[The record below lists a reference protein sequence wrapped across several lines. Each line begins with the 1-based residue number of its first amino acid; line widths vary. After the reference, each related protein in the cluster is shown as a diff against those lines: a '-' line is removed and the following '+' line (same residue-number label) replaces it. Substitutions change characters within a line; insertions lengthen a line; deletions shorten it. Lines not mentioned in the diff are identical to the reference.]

1 MRDFFH
7 HLFVPRESNN
17 HRAKL
22 LSHQFLLFL
31 ALFLFLG
38 QFFLPLI
45 KTNFSSVL
53 GVSTDIS
60 AQTLLFLTNQR
71 RQEQKLAPLT
81 LNKELFLAASRKAE
95 DMFTKNYWAHN
106 APDGATPWF
115 FLKESEYDYT
125 YAGENLARGF
135 TKSDEIVAAWMKSPT
150 HRDNLLSQN
159 YEEVGFAAVPGKLLG
174 EETTLVVAM
183 FGNKNIQP
191 LVKSRAAPSGE
202 VFAASLKKPLINS
215 FYSFSLT
222 RSTSIL
228 ILLLFIM
235 VLALD
240 MVIVRR
246 KKIVR
251 LVGHNIDHIVLLGIV
266 LVFVVLFSKGVIL

>member
-1 MRDFFH
+1 MREFFH

-31 ALFLFLG
+31 ALFLFIG
-38 QFFLPLI
+38 QFFLPII

-60 AQTLLFLTNQR
+60 AQTLLLLTNQS
-71 RQEQKLAPLT
+71 RQEQKLTVLT
-81 LNKELFLAASRKAE
+81 LNKQLSSAASRKAE
-95 DMFTKNYWAHN
+95 DMFAKNYWAHN

-115 FLKESEYDYT
+115 FLKESEYDYA

-135 TKSDEIVAAWMKSPT
+135 TKSDEIVAAWMESPT

-159 YEEVGFAAVPGKLLG
+159 YEEVGFAAAQGALLG

-183 FGNKNIQP
+183 FGGKNTAV
-191 LVKSRAAPSGE
+191 LAKNRAVPSSE
-202 VFAASLKKPLINS
+202 VFAASLQNAPLINS
-215 FYSFSLT
+215 FSFA
-222 RSTSIL
+222 RSTSIA
-228 ILLLFIM
+228 ILLLFII
-235 VLALD
+235 VLTLD
-240 MVIVRR
+240 LIIVTRR
-246 KKIVR
+246 RIAR
-251 LVGHNIDHIVLLGIV
+251 LVGHNIDHILFLGTVLL
-266 LVFVVLFSKGVIL
+266 FAMLFNKGVIL

>member
-22 LSHQFLLFL
+22 LSHQSLFFLTLLLFIGQFLL
-31 ALFLFLG
+31 
-38 QFFLPLI
+38 PVI
-45 KTNFSSVL
+45 KANFSSVL

-60 AQTLLFLTNQR
+60 AQTLLLLTNQR
-71 RQEQKLAPLT
+71 RQEQKLTPLA
-81 LNKELFLAASRKAE
+81 LNKQLSSAASHKAQ
-95 DMFTKNYWAHN
+95 DMFAKNYWAHN
-106 APDGATPWF
+106 APDGTTPWF
-115 FLKESEYDYT
+115 FIKESEYDYV

-135 TKSDEIVAAWMKSPT
+135 TKSDEIAEAWMKSPS

-159 YEEVGFAAVPGKLLG
+159 YEDIGFSTAQGKLLG
-174 EETTLVVAM
+174 EETTLVVAV
-183 FGNKNIQP
+183 FGSKNMHP
-191 LVKSRAAPSGE
+191 LAKEGTTPSGE
-202 VFAASLKKPLINS
+202 VFAASLKKPLVN
-215 FYSFSLT
+215 SFSLT
-222 RSTSIL
+222 RSISIA

-240 MVIVRR
+240 IVIVQR

-266 LVFVVLFSKGVIL
+266 LVFAVLFSKGVIL

>member
-1 MRDFFH
+1 MREFFH

-22 LSHQFLLFL
+22 LSHQFLFFL

-45 KTNFSSVL
+45 KANFSSVL

-60 AQTLLFLTNQR
+60 AQTLLLLTNQS

-81 LNKELFLAASRKAE
+81 LNKQLSLAASRKAE
-95 DMFTKNYWAHN
+95 DMFAKNYWAHN

-115 FLKESEYDYT
+115 FLKEEDYDYA

-135 TKSDEIVAAWMKSPT
+135 TKSDEIVAAWMESPA

-183 FGNKNIQP
+183 FGSKNTAA
-191 LVKSRAAPSGE
+191 LAKNRAVPSSE
-202 VFAASLKKPLINS
+202 VFAASLQNTPLINS
-215 FYSFSLT
+215 FSLA
-222 RSTSIL
+222 RSTSIA
-228 ILLLFIM
+228 ILLLFII
-235 VLALD
+235 VLTLD
-240 MVIVRR
+240 MVIVQR

-251 LVGHNIDHIVLLGIV
+251 LVGHNIDHILFLGTLLI
-266 LVFVVLFSKGVIL
+266 FAMLFSKGVIL

>member
-1 MRDFFH
+1 MREFFH
-7 HLFVPRESNN
+7 HLFLPRESNN

-22 LSHQFLLFL
+22 LSHQFLLIF

-38 QFFLPLI
+38 QFFFPLI
-45 KTNFSSVL
+45 KANFSSVL

-60 AQTLLFLTNQR
+60 AQTLLFLTNQS
-71 RQEQKLAPLT
+71 RQEQKLTPLT
-81 LNKELFLAASRKAE
+81 LNKQLSSAASRKAQ
-95 DMFTKNYWAHN
+95 DMFAKNYWAHN
-106 APDGATPWF
+106 APDGATPWL
-115 FLKESEYDYT
+115 FLKESEYDYV

-135 TKSDEIVAAWMKSPT
+135 TKSDEIVEAWMESQT

-159 YEEVGFAAVPGKLLG
+159 YEEVGFATVPGTLLG

-183 FGNKNIQP
+183 FGSKNAAALAKNRP
-191 LVKSRAAPSGE
+191 APSGE
-202 VFAASLKKPLINS
+202 VFAASLQNAPLINS
-215 FYSFSLT
+215 FSLA
-222 RSTSIL
+222 RSTTVV

>member
-22 LSHQFLLFL
+22 LSYQFLLFL
-31 ALFLFLG
+31 TLLLFVVQFL
-38 QFFLPLI
+38 LPVI
-45 KTNFSSVL
+45 KANFSSVL

-60 AQTLLFLTNQR
+60 AQTLLLLTNQS
-71 RQEQKLAPLT
+71 RQEQKITPLT
-81 LNKELFLAASRKAE
+81 LNKQLSSAASRKAE
-95 DMFTKNYWAHN
+95 DMFAKNYWAHN

-115 FLKESEYDYT
+115 FIKESEYDYV

-135 TKSDEIVAAWMKSPT
+135 TKSDEIVEAWMKSPS

-159 YEEVGFAAVPGKLLG
+159 YEDVGFSTAQGKLLG
-174 EETTLVVAM
+174 EETTLIVAM
-183 FGNKNIQP
+183 FGSKNMHSIAKEGVFP
-191 LVKSRAAPSGE
+191 KGE
-202 VFAASLKKPLINS
+202 VFAASLESKSFIN
-215 FYSFSLT
+215 SFSLT

-228 ILLLFIM
+228 ILLLFII
-235 VLALD
+235 VLTLD
-240 MVIVRR
+240 IVIVQR

-266 LVFVVLFSKGVIL
+266 LVFAVLFSKGVIL

>member
-22 LSHQFLLFL
+22 LSHQSLLFL
-31 ALFLFLG
+31 VLVLFLG

-60 AQTLLFLTNQR
+60 AQTLLLLTNQS
-71 RQEQKLAPLT
+71 RQEQELASLT
-81 LNKELFLAASRKAE
+81 LNKQLSLAASRKAE
-95 DMFTKNYWAHN
+95 DMFAKNYWAHN

-115 FLKESEYDYT
+115 FIKESEYDYA

-135 TKSDEIVAAWMKSPT
+135 TKSDEIVAAWMKSPS

-159 YEEVGFAAVPGKLLG
+159 YEDVGFSTAQGKLLG
-174 EETTLVVAM
+174 EETTLIVAM
-183 FGNKNIQP
+183 FGSKNMHPIAKEGTTP
-191 LVKSRAAPSGE
+191 KGE
-202 VFAASLKKPLINS
+202 VFAASLKKPFINS
-215 FYSFSLT
+215 FFLT

-228 ILLLFIM
+228 ILLLFII
-235 VLALD
+235 VLVLD
-240 MVIVRR
+240 MIIVQR

-251 LVGHNIDHIVLLGIV
+251 LVGHNVDHIVLLGIV
-266 LVFVVLFSKGVIL
+266 LAFAVLFSKGVIL